1 MNKICVRSEQGID
14 ACVYDLGLKMYN
26 RQVSKLSLLAF
37 ESKCRNF
44 LAVSFNWQIASSISS
59 FVLI

>member
-26 RQVSKLSLLAF
+26 RQVSIL
-37 ESKCRNF
+37 
-44 LAVSFNWQIASSISS
+44 
-59 FVLI
+59 